1 MTNFNNILKV
11 NRVSKSTLIT
21 TLRSLRRN
29 RMYTLINMLGLS
41 LSIGVAIVIFM
52 IVRFEGSFDTWH
64 KNAPRLYQLLGHDRF
79 GGINSQVPQGAIH
92 ALRTEVPGVE
102 KAATVYSFTPSVIKV
117 NDENVKQEKTYFAPP
132 DLFHMIDAQWI
143 AGTPETSLSAP
154 YQVVLDEPTAK
165 KYFKSTEQ
173 ALGKTIRYDNTLNLT
188 VSGIIKEMPANT
200 QFRMPM
206 IMSYATLLKYM
217 DWYKDDNYWGGGDSW
232 FQGFV
237 LLKPGVEP
245 ASVENALTRLAAAN
259 TKHGGSIRYQLVH
272 LPEQHFN
279 ALEEIDFFNY
289 AIPRWLLYTLTS
301 IGIFLLLIA
310 CINFINMATVQAIQ
324 RNKAIGI
331 RKILGSSRWQL
342 IGQFLFET
350 SIIVV
355 GALIAGAWLANMLLP
370 FTGQLLHT
378 EVAAGNNWTPATFLF
393 LGITGIVLTLL
404 AGFYPAIILSGFQPV
419 QLLRT
424 RFFTRPTGG
433 FSLRRLL
440 VVTQFSIALVLVI
453 CTLTGVKQ
461 INYFYHSELG
471 FDKASVITVNM
482 PDNRNSVYRERL
494 RQRLMQSPAINEVTF
509 GLTTPSG
516 TGNWWWTNVQ
526 HHALKDGEQQFRQ
539 QFVDTNYFSFFK
551 IPVLAGRVFTV
562 ADSTSAVIMINEEAA
577 HEMGYKDA
585 TAALGQPIAIWKEQ
599 YVISGIVK
607 DYQSQ
612 SLKSGKTP
620 HVFIYNRRYQN
631 ACIRVNP
638 QQQEAALRLVEKEWK
653 AIFPDYYFEYTF
665 LDENLKTF
673 YGDERKLANFLTLFS
688 IIGIIIGCLGVYGL
702 VAYICVRKTKEIGV
716 RKVLGAGIMDIMT
729 LLNIEFIWL
738 IIISFV
744 VAAPVAGIIMHRFL
758 QDYAN
763 RIDMPWW
770 IFLASGA
777 GALLVTLLTISFQ
790 AIRAA
795 TVNPVKSLK
804 SE

>member
-1 MTNFNNILKV
+1 MFKTYFHTAWRNLK
-11 NRVSKSTLIT
+11 
-21 TLRSLRRN
+21 RN
-29 RMYTLINMLGLS
+29 RMYTTINILGLS
-41 LSIGVAIVIFM
+41 LSIAVAVVVFM

-64 KNAPRLYQLLGHDRF
+64 KNSPRLYQLLGHDRF
-79 GGINSQVPQGAIH
+79 GGINSQVPQGAIR
-92 ALRTEVPGVE
+92 ALREEVPGVE
-102 KAATVYSFTPSVIKV
+102 KAATVYSFTPAVIKV
-117 NDENVKQEKTYFAPP
+117 NDENVKQERTFFAPP

-165 KYFKSTEQ
+165 KYFRSAEQ
-173 ALGKTIRYDNTLNLT
+173 ALGKTIRYDNTLDLT

-206 IMSYATLLKYM
+206 ILSYATLLKYM

-237 LLKPGVEP
+237 LLKPGVQP
-245 ASVENALTRLAAAN
+245 AGVEKTLTQLAASHA
-259 TKHGGSIRYQLVH
+259 KQGGSSRYQLVH

-279 ALEEIDFFNY
+279 AINDIDFFNY

-301 IGIFLLLIA
+301 VGIFLLLIA

-350 SIIVV
+350 GLIVT
-355 GALIAGAWLANMLLP
+355 GALIGGAWLANILLP
-370 FTGQLLHT
+370 YTGQLLHT
-378 EVAAGNNWTPATFLF
+378 EVAAGNNWTMTTFLF
-393 LGITGIVLTLL
+393 LAATGILLTFL
-404 AGFYPAIILSGFQPV
+404 AGLYPAIILSGFQPV
-419 QLLRT
+419 QLLRS
-424 RFFTRPTGG
+424 RLFARPTGS
-433 FSLRRLL
+433 FSLRRML
-440 VVTQFSIALVLVI
+440 VVIQFSIALVLVI
-453 CTLTGVKQ
+453 CTLIGVKQ
-461 INYFYHSELG
+461 INYFYHTELG

-482 PDNRNSVYRERL
+482 PDNSNPVYRERL
-494 RQRLMQSPAINEVTF
+494 RQRLLQSPAVSEVTF

-516 TGNWWWTNVQ
+516 TGNWWWTNVK

-539 QFVDTNYFSFFK
+539 QFVDTNYFSFFR
-551 IPVLAGRVFTV
+551 IPVLAGRTFTV
-562 ADSTSAVIMINEEAA
+562 ADSTSAVLMINEEAA
-577 HEMGYKDA
+577 HEIGYKDA
-585 TAALGQPIAIWKEQ
+585 TAAIGQPITIWQDQ
-599 YVISGIVK
+599 YTITGIVK

-620 HVFIYNRRYQN
+620 HVFIYNRRFQT

-638 QQQEAALRLVEKEWK
+638 QQQEAALGLVEKEWK

-665 LDENLKTF
+665 LDDNLRTF

-702 VAYICVRKTKEIGV
+702 VTYICIRKTKEIGV
-716 RKVLGAGIMDIMT
+716 RKVLGAGFMDIMT

-738 IIISFV
+738 IIIAFV
-744 VAAPVAGIIMHRFL
+744 VAAPVAGMIMYRFL
-758 QDYAN
+758 QDYTN

-777 GALLVTLLTISFQ
+777 GALLITLLTISFQ
-790 AIRAA
+790 AVRAA
-795 TVNPVKSLK
+795 VANPVKSLR